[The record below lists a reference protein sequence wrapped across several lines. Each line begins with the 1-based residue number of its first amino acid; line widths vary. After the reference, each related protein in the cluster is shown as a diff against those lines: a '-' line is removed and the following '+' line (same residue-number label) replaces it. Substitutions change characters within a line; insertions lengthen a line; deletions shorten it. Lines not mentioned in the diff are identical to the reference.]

1 MINTNCSDG
10 EWLCV
15 WESVYFSGVIKIDTM
30 HWWWPGSNSK
40 LTFIWIMTWEETHS
54 HFWFERASHVSFS
67 ALPFA
72 DCSRSELQRYFSVW
86 EWKSFKQDIRMNDGR
101 NRNNELLSNH
111 VVELC
116 CLFWLAGI
124 YLDSCI
130 DLNVMR
136 ESMCLNSQLHYK
148 IHSHTYI
155 HYMAAQPYFCTFV
168 RFFESLLLV
177 FMPLFFPISTNL
189 VECHFLSS

>member
-1 MINTNCSDG
+1 MARFEFQAYFYLNYDMRRNTFTFLIWACESRQFFG
-10 EWLCV
+10 FALRWL
-15 WESVYFSGVIKIDTM
+15 
-30 HWWWPGSNSK
+30 
-40 LTFIWIMTWEETHS
+40 
-54 HFWFERASHVSFS
+54 FEIGGTKNT
-67 ALPFA
+67 
-72 DCSRSELQRYFSVW
+72 SVW
-86 EWKSFKQDIRMNDGR
+86 EWKSFKQDIRMNDGP

-148 IHSHTYI
+148 IHPHTYI
-155 HYMAAQPYFCTFV
+155 HYMPAQPYFCTFV

-189 VECHFLSS
+189 VKCHFLSS